1 MTAIDV
7 TAIRGARV
15 LVVGDLMLD
24 EYIWGEVNRIS
35 PEAPVP
41 VVDVRERTALA
52 GGAANAAAGVVA
64 LGGTA
69 LLGGVIGADAGGD
82 ALRDALHATGVD
94 AAGVIVEQGRV
105 TTTKVR
111 VVAHAQHVVRTD
123 SETREPLSAGQ
134 EDRIVAWLRER
145 MPDVDA
151 LLISDYNKGVVT
163 DEVARAGIEAASS
176 VGRPVVVDSK
186 GVHYTKYR
194 GATVIT
200 PNVLDAG
207 KAANVHIEGEDHLR
221 EAARRLTEACG
232 GAALL
237 VTRGAAG
244 MTLFSV
250 DHPVHVPAQ
259 AREVYDVT
267 GAGDTVVA
275 VLAAALGRGIT
286 LPDAV
291 RLANAAAGIVV
302 GKVGTSTVTLD
313 ELADRVAEAGDE
325 VTAHPDQAQRPR

>member
-1 MTAIDV
+1 MIAP
-7 TAIRGARV
+7 AELKGAHV

-24 EYIWGEVNRIS
+24 EYVWGEVHRIS

-41 VVDVRERTALA
+41 VVEVNRRTLLA

-64 LGGTA
+64 LGGEA
-69 LLGGVIGADAGGD
+69 KVVGVVGADLGGG
-82 ALRDALHATGVD
+82 ALRDAMREMRVDQEGVLVD
-94 AAGVIVEQGRV
+94 PERP

-111 VVAHAQHVVRTD
+111 VIAHSQQVVRTD
-123 SETREPLSAGQ
+123 SETREALVTEL
-134 EDRIVAWLRER
+134 EDRVCSEVER
-145 MPDVDA
+145 RLADTEA
-151 LLISDYNKGVVT
+151 LLISDYGKGVVS
-163 DEVARAGIEAASS
+163 ERVAREAIDAARERD
-176 VGRPVVVDSK
+176 VPIVVDSK
-186 GVHYTKYR
+186 GLHYSRFR

-200 PNVLDAG
+200 PNVQDAER
-207 KAANVHIEGEDHLR
+207 ASRIHIEGEDHLR
-221 EAARRLTEACG
+221 EAARRLSEDCG

-237 VTRGAAG
+237 ITRGAAG

-250 DHPVHVPAQ
+250 DHPLHVPAQ

-275 VLAAALGRGIT
+275 VLAVALARGAE

-313 ELADRVAEAGDE
+313 ELA
-325 VTAHPDQAQRPR
+325 QAIAQP